1 MPPTFPIFLGLMS
14 YIGLI
19 CISLIIFL
27 PLHFF
32 KSHRRKAMK
41 VIATTLLS
49 FPCLVLVLILFGL
62 IFTIP
67 TVIFS
72 RLAYAGYIPR
82 IPGIIM
88 LITGVL
94 IFSTLVIA
102 SALYLWYFI
111 SKIIYQKIDNKPV
124 SEVVNHDRVFN
135 ILRYYLIKHKIIHRS
150 DKSGFKILIKG
161 KGSRDRNY

>member
-1 MPPTFPIFLGLMS
+1 MAPTFPIFLGLMS

-19 CISLIIFL
+19 CISLIIFV
-27 PLHFF
+27 PLLFF
-32 KSHRRKAMK
+32 KSKRAKAIT
-41 VIATTLLS
+41 VIATTLIS
-49 FPCLVLVLILFGL
+49 FPCLILVLILFGL

-72 RLAYAGYIPR
+72 RLAYAGHIPR

-88 LITGVL
+88 LITGAL
-94 IFSTLVIA
+94 IFLTLVIA

-124 SEVVNHDRVFN
+124 SEFINNDRVFN
-135 ILRYYLIKHKIIHRS
+135 ILRSYLIKHKIIHR
-150 DKSGFKILIKG
+150 
-161 KGSRDRNY
+161 